1 MISQVLLED
10 AETNKLVEAKN
21 LLKEMRNHVDF
32 RETQFFLCLNK
43 KDLFE
48 SKINDGCHL
57 KTHFPE

>member
-21 LLKEMRNHVDF
+21 LLKEMHEVF
-32 RETQFFLCLNK
+32 RGTTFFLFLNK

-48 SKINDGCHL
+48 SKIKDGYHL

>member
-21 LLKEMRNHVDF
+21 LLNEMRNHTFF
-32 RETQFFLCLNK
+32 RTTTFFIFLNK

-48 SKINDGCHL
+48 SNIKNGYHL
-57 KTHFPE
+57 QTNFPE

>member
-1 MISQVLLED
+1 MED

-21 LLKEMRNHVDF
+21 LLEEMLNHVYF
-32 RETQFFLCLNK
+32 RETLFFLCLNK

-48 SKINDGCHL
+48 SKIKDGYHL